1 MYCRNNSADMS
12 YTFRIRRF
20 LGAPWLDKV
29 HGIRYRFKRAW
40 SRVLPSVPL
49 PVWLPYGGWWMAGD
63 DVCDDAV
70 FTGNFEVSERRFLQW
85 FLKPGMTVLDIG
97 AHHGFYTM
105 LAARM
110 VGPTGRII
118 SFEPS
123 HRDRKRLLAHLRLN
137 HILDRVSV
145 FPIALG
151 RETAESTLYVVVG
164 RDTGCNSLR
173 PPAVTEPTQ
182 AVQVSVTSLDTFLA
196 QQNVVRVDFIKMD
209 VEGAELGVVQGAEE
223 LLGRRYRPVILA
235 ELTDSRTLPWGY
247 SASAI
252 YDSLAAKGY
261 RWFAITQDGKLQ
273 ACPRT
278 DQFGTNLVAFPD
290 ERVAETNA
298 FQ

>member
-1 MYCRNNSADMS
+1 MS
-12 YTFRIRRF
+12 HPLRIRRF
-20 LGAPWLDKV
+20 FRASWPDKV

-49 PVWLPYGGWWMAGD
+49 LVWLPYGGWWLAGD
-63 DVCDDAV
+63 DEMDDAV
-70 FTGNFEVSERRFLQW
+70 FTGNFEDSERRFIQG

-105 LAARM
+105 LAAKI
-110 VGPTGRII
+110 VGPTGSVM

-123 HRDRKRLLAHLRLN
+123 HRERKRLLVHLRLN
-137 HILDRVSV
+137 RILDRVSV
-145 FPIALG
+145 FPVALG
-151 RETAESTLYVVVG
+151 RETAESTLYVVAG
-164 RDTGCNSLR
+164 RETGCNSLR
-173 PPAVTEPTQ
+173 PPAVTEPTR
-182 AVQVSVTSLDTFLA
+182 AIQVPVTSLDTFLA
-196 QQNVVRVDFIKMD
+196 QQNVARVDFIKMD
-209 VEGAELGVVQGAEE
+209 VEGAELGVLEGAEE
-223 LLGRRYRPVILA
+223 LLGRSPRPVILA
-235 ELTDSRTLPWGY
+235 ELADSRTLPWGY

-252 YDSLAAKGY
+252 YDSLVTKSY
-261 RWFAITQDGKLQ
+261 RWFAIAQDGKLR